1 MSIETAEEILAYFEN
16 WELDEESRIYIY
28 FHHRRYELLL
38 KTVKKFLQNIQNI
51 MNDEPIRILDIGC
64 SFQTEIMRQNLKAI
78 VNTLG
83 FEDPRFQPR
92 SGEKHFH
99 FDLNDSQYIERWP
112 VIEGHHLIVMAEVI
126 EHLYTSPKL
135 VLACATTWLKKGGYL
150 IIQTPNA
157 VSLRKR
163 IIMLRGRNPYEM
175 IRETRI
181 YSGHFREYTIEELI
195 SVGKEIGLVCVD
207 YSISNYFM
215 DVSIRQGKSKWRML
229 KRLLYDILYNILPNT
244 FRDGITLC
252 FQKKQTKLFMILSD
266 HWHELEQW
274 QETPVRWISNN
285 ATLLSI
291 PQKENIST
299 LSLQILS
306 FYKPRT
312 LQVYLNDQRIH
323 EQNIP
328 TSFVEVEI
336 PVKLKEGENILRFYT
351 PDGCKKPVDIPELKN
366 KDSRCLSLAF
376 QNITID

>member
-1 MSIETAEEILAYFEN
+1 MSIKTAEEILAYFEN

-28 FHHRRYELLL
+28 VHHRRYEFLL
-38 KTVKKFLQNIQNI
+38 KTVKKFLQNIQ
-51 MNDEPIRILDIGC
+51 PIRILDIGG

-83 FEDPRFQPR
+83 FEDLRFQPR

-181 YSGHFREYTIEELI
+181 HSGHFREYTIEELI

-229 KRLLYDILYNILPNT
+229 KRLLYDTLYNILPNT

-252 FQKKQTKLFMILSD
+252 FQKKQTKLFMILGD
-266 HWHELEQW
+266 HWHEFEQW

-312 LQVYLNDQRIH
+312 LQVYLNDQLIH

-328 TSFVEVEI
+328 TRFVEVEI